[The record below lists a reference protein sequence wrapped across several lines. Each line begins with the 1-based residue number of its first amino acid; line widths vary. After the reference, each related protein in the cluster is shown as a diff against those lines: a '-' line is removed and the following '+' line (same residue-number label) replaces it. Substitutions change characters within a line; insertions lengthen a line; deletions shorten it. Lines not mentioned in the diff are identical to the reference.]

1 MKRRTLRF
9 GSTGLQVEQLQG
21 LLKKKGLFQG
31 YKTTMF
37 FGAITR
43 RELKK
48 FQGRAGLKKDGICG
62 PASWA
67 ALLRL
72 PKPSAPPV
80 PPRKPTLPRKPPSSA
95 SPQVIQFIADFEGWF
110 SKPYNDPVGHCTI
123 GYGTL
128 LHRGNCTSTD
138 MKTWGTITKT
148 RSLQLLQREI
158 DLKIVQILKLVKV
171 KLNQHE
177 LDALISFAYNVG
189 TGALAES
196 TLLRKLNA
204 GDRTGAAKEFG
215 RWVNA
220 DGVKLPGLVRRRE
233 AERRLFLYGFKAG
246 SSTPKDG
253 K

>member
-1 MKRRTLRF
+1 
-9 GSTGLQVEQLQG
+9 
-21 LLKKKGLFQG
+21 
-31 YKTTMF
+31 MF
-37 FGAITR
+37 FGPFTR
-43 RELKK
+43 REVKR
-48 FQGRAGLKKDGICG
+48 FQARAGLKVDGIVG
-62 PASWA
+62 KATWA

-95 SPQVIQFIADFEGWF
+95 SPKVIQFIADFEGWF

-128 LHRGNCTSTD
+128 LHRGNCTPAD
-138 MKTWGTITKT
+138 DKTWGTITKT
-148 RSLQLLQREI
+148 RGLQLLQKEV
-158 DLKIVQILKLVKV
+158 DVKTVQILKLVKV

-233 AERRLFLYGFKAG
+233 DERRLFLYGFKAG